1 MYTLR
6 VSFSL
11 DISVTG
17 KSASAINIKTHHS
30 KSDVRVAI
38 PVKFSGNS
46 TKSKSESALAHSCS
60 QLYTSTAPPVDKTTD
75 AGM

>member
-1 MYTLR
+1 MYTLW

-11 DISVTG
+11 DVSVTG
-17 KSASAINIKTHHS
+17 KSASAVNIMTHHS
-30 KSDVRVAI
+30 KSNVRVAI

-60 QLYTSTAPPVDKTTD
+60 QLHTSTAPPEIKTTD
-75 AGM
+75 TGM